1 MDQTVDVTIPVK
13 PEVAA
18 AFADARVEIDGLT
31 DAAATG
37 VVVPAAVGPARY
49 SFWSASTV
57 LNGDFESITGYFGF
71 LFYQQSKPGGAAP
84 QGGGVSR
91 GGASGRNHAVEQF
104 TARLEVVPFSLRAAA
119 HFGQIRAELAKLG
132 TLCGACDMLIGAH
145 ARSEG
150 LMLVTNNVGEFQRI
164 PGLLVDN
171 WV

>member
-31 DAAATG
+31 DTAATG

-71 LFYQQSKPGGAAP
+71 VFTSNRSQAARLPTAVAFPEGVHQVEIMPSNSSPPGSKSYRFRFEP
-84 QGGGVSR
+84 QPI
-91 GGASGRNHAVEQF
+91 SGRY
-104 TARLEVVPFSLRAAA
+104 
-119 HFGQIRAELAKLG
+119 ELNSPSS
-132 TLCGACDMLIGAH
+132 
-145 ARSEG
+145 ARSAEPA
-150 LMLVTNNVGEFQRI
+150 I
-164 PGLLVDN
+164 C
-171 WV
+171 